1 VSWKILPLP
10 DSQCVCHQDIR
21 SQLGEKIV
29 SSLPKIQKIIQQLAT
44 AILAGCLFHWLHV
57 PVGWLL
63 APMLGGIAYAII
75 KGSPQPLPST
85 FKIVGQVII
94 GIVTATRL
102 SPETLS
108 VATTYAI
115 PLLLCV
121 FTTGSLSM
129 FSGYLLSRWA
139 GIDRTTGFLGFIPGA
154 ASSIVAMSE
163 EMGADTIAVALIQYI
178 RVLLVVLILPTAAT
192 LLFPANPDTQ
202 ATASVVIT
210 NNLPTLPMLLNLLV
224 LAVCSGLGIWGGK
237 QLRLPSSGFLGPFL
251 VGLVAF
257 WMLPYQIQ
265 VPQPVFC
272 AGQLLIGLYI
282 GVQFDWQTARK
293 LLRTVLIEVGLV
305 IALIFICLG
314 VGYEFHV
321 VTHVDTVTAV
331 LGFTPGGIEAMIATA
346 MQLGGDTGLVLAMQL
361 TRMLG
366 ILLIAPWLI
375 AFLVKRGK
383 HANSQPK
390 EEEGLVEFNPDQA
403 EF

>member
-1 VSWKILPLP
+1 M
-10 DSQCVCHQDIR
+10 R
-21 SQLGEKIV
+21 SQLGEKTV
-29 SSLPKIQKIIQQLAT
+29 SSLPKIQNIIQQLVT
-44 AILAGCLFHWLHV
+44 AIVAGSLFHWLHV

-85 FKIVGQVII
+85 FKIIGQVII
-94 GIVTATRL
+94 AIVSATRL

-108 VATTYAI
+108 VARTYAI

-139 GIDRTTGFLGFIPGA
+139 GIDRSTGFLGFIPGA

-178 RVLLVVLILPTAAT
+178 RLLLVVLILPTAAT

-202 ATASVVIT
+202 ITATVVII

-224 LAVCSGLGIWGGK
+224 LAICGVLGIWGGR

-305 IALIFICLG
+305 IALILICLG

-331 LGFTPGGIEAMIATA
+331 LGFTPGGIEAMIATV

-366 ILLIAPWLI
+366 ILLIAPWLV
-375 AFLVKRGK
+375 AFLVKRDK
-383 HANSQPK
+383 HANSQLK
-390 EEEGLVEFNPDQA
+390 EEEGLAEFNPDHA
-403 EF
+403 DF

>member
-1 VSWKILPLP
+1 
-10 DSQCVCHQDIR
+10 
-21 SQLGEKIV
+21 
-29 SSLPKIQKIIQQLAT
+29 
-44 AILAGCLFHWLHV
+44 
-57 PVGWLL
+57 
-63 APMLGGIAYAII
+63 
-75 KGSPQPLPST
+75 
-85 FKIVGQVII
+85 
-94 GIVTATRL
+94 
-102 SPETLS
+102 
-108 VATTYAI
+108 
-115 PLLLCV
+115 
-121 FTTGSLSM
+121 
-129 FSGYLLSRWA
+129 
-139 GIDRTTGFLGFIPGA
+139 
-154 ASSIVAMSE
+154 
-163 EMGADTIAVALIQYI
+163 
-178 RVLLVVLILPTAAT
+178 
-192 LLFPANPDTQ
+192 
-202 ATASVVIT
+202 
-210 NNLPTLPMLLNLLV
+210 
-224 LAVCSGLGIWGGK
+224 
-237 QLRLPSSGFLGPFL
+237 
-251 VGLVAF
+251 
-257 WMLPYQIQ
+257 MLPYQIQ